1 MTVKERL
8 KSAAHYVAGGS
19 GGGGIGYAISEYSK
33 FVADVNFRVRP
44 ELANLNWYEAIV
56 SGHFNDWAFKM
67 NPVGAVAATITLATL
82 AGVGIVYYLK
92 HL

>member
-1 MTVKERL
+1 MLKEPVTFILTQR
-8 KSAAHYVAGGS
+8 
-19 GGGGIGYAISEYSK
+19 
-33 FVADVNFRVRP
+33 NP
-44 ELANLNWYEAIV
+44 ENLNFYEAIV